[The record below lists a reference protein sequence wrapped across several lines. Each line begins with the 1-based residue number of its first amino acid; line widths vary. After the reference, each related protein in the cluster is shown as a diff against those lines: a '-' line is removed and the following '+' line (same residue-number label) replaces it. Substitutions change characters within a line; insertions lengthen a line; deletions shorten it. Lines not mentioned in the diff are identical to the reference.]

1 MVNEFA
7 LKVACSS
14 HVYDPSDY
22 EYSLVTELD
31 IGTCADEDEDWPLHP
46 VISRAALLGMA
57 YASGGCILRQTGWS
71 QIEFDKI
78 LGLHFLFNQF

>member
-1 MVNEFA
+1 M
-7 LKVACSS
+7 
-14 HVYDPSDY
+14 YDPSDY

-57 YASGGCILRQTGWS
+57 YASGGCILRRNGWS
-71 QIEFDKI
+71 RIEFEQI
-78 LGLHFLFNQF
+78 LVRTSDILCVL